1 MGLTSTENAT
11 LSVVA
16 QNLGVSRDNLN
27 RLISFESRWN
37 PKAKNPYSSARGLL
51 QWTDSTARSLGFS
64 DSLDLVNKNPSILD
78 QMSIVEKY
86 LSQFKPFSG
95 RQSLYMAVFYP
106 AARNW
111 SPNRIFPESVRKV
124 NPGVNT
130 PGDYINLVEGKR
142 AGVAGSISMAAVAL
156 LSFALYH
163 VFKGKASK
171 K

>member
-1 MGLTSTENAT
+1 MALTSTESAT

-16 QNLGVSRDNLN
+16 RNLGVSKDNLN
-27 RLISFESRWN
+27 KLINFESKWN

-64 DSLDLVNKNPSILD
+64 DSADLVKKNPSILD

-86 LSQFKPFSG
+86 LSQFKPFTG

-111 SPNRIFPESVRKV
+111 SSSRIFPDSVRSV

-142 AGVAGSISMAAVAL
+142 AIVVSGISMAAIAL
-156 LSFALYH
+156 FSFTLYH
-163 VFKGKASK
+163 IFRGKAIK